1 MNALKKL
8 VGMSALTGLGL
19 LLGSF
24 SFDIHGQEPGRKVKS
39 EAPKNKEEKLQ
50 QATDAYKDSIDW
62 SKVNIAPGPVDAR
75 LKEFL
80 KKTLN
85 TDGSGFTKVG
95 EKQILV
101 SVGEESIPFQNKPG
115 FVTSRINAMNRAEL
129 KGRVQMA
136 GLISTEIS
144 TGQFFERFQGYS
156 EQVSQGLRSL
166 KKAADSGAI
175 SGDSYKEANAT
186 FSQAQVS
193 GAITIKT
200 IEGSNNDND
209 YKVIR
214 VLIWH
219 PLLRDL
225 AMNALADSDYM
236 LPSENMKE
244 EDLDQIPTKEEELM
258 AELGTKVYFNK
269 KGQRYYVSFAQAEP
283 IAQNQDGVARAVE
296 IAKTRAELM
305 AKGYLA
311 RTLSAEITSAQSD
324 QINDEMVQ
332 ITKDQKT
339 NENSFAFYERMES
352 KSKNLKITGMMV
364 RKPWVYKNPDW
375 ATPVVGVVVVWTP
388 ESQSVV
394 KELGLNQKF
403 NFSSPDNLVD
413 FLTAKYGKAGATTS
427 TTNKENKKAGVIESK
442 DPKKIP

>member
-1 MNALKKL
+1 
-8 VGMSALTGLGL
+8 
-19 LLGSF
+19 
-24 SFDIHGQEPGRKVKS
+24 
-39 EAPKNKEEKLQ
+39 
-50 QATDAYKDSIDW
+50 
-62 SKVNIAPGPVDAR
+62 
-75 LKEFL
+75 
-80 KKTLN
+80 
-85 TDGSGFTKVG
+85 
-95 EKQILV
+95 
-101 SVGEESIPFQNKPG
+101 
-115 FVTSRINAMNRAEL
+115 
-129 KGRVQMA
+129 
-136 GLISTEIS
+136 
-144 TGQFFERFQGYS
+144 
-156 EQVSQGLRSL
+156 
-166 KKAADSGAI
+166 
-175 SGDSYKEANAT
+175 
-186 FSQAQVS
+186 
-193 GAITIKT
+193 
-200 IEGSNNDND
+200 
-209 YKVIR
+209 
-214 VLIWH
+214 
-219 PLLRDL
+219 
-225 AMNALADSDYM
+225 M

-269 KGQRYYVSFAQAEP
+269 RGQRYYVSFAQAEP

-324 QINDEMVQ
+324 QINDEIVQ
-332 ITKDQKT
+332 ITKDQKN

-352 KSKNLKITGMMV
+352 KSKNLKLTGIMV

-403 NFSSPDNLVD
+403 NFSSPDNLVE
-413 FLTAKYGKAGATTS
+413 FLTAKYGKAGETTS

>member
-1 MNALKKL
+1 MRFKNFVLFSVFA
-8 VGMSALTGLGL
+8 GFGL
-19 LLGSF
+19 LMDSF
-24 SFDIHGQEPGRKVKS
+24 LFDIHGQEPGRKAKT
-39 EAPKNKEEKLQ
+39 EAPKNKEEKLRQ
-50 QATDAYKDSIDW
+50 TTEAYKDSIDW
-62 SKVNIAPGPVDAR
+62 SKVTLAPGPVDAR
-75 LKEFL
+75 LKDFL

-85 TDGSGFTKVG
+85 TDGSGFTKVDG
-95 EKQILV
+95 KQILV

-115 FVTSRINAMNRAEL
+115 FVASRINAMNRAEL

-144 TGQFFERFQGYS
+144 SGQFFERFDGYS
-156 EQVSQGLRSL
+156 DQVSQGLRSL
-166 KKAADSGAI
+166 KKAADSGAL

-186 FSQAQVS
+186 FAQAQVS
-193 GAITIKT
+193 GAVTIKT

-209 YKVIR
+209 YKVVR

-236 LPSENMKE
+236 LPSENLKD
-244 EDLDQIPTKEEELM
+244 EDLDQIPVKEEELM

-283 IAQNQDGVARAVE
+283 FAQSQDGVARAVE
-296 IAKTRAELM
+296 IAKSRAELM

-311 RTLSAEITSAQSD
+311 RTLSADITSAQSD
-324 QINDEMVQ
+324 QITEEMAQVA
-332 ITKDQKT
+332 KEKKS

-375 ATPVVGVVVVWTP
+375 ATPVVGAVVVWTP

-394 KELGLNQKF
+394 KELGLNERF
-403 NFSSPDNLVD
+403 NFSSPENLVD
-413 FLTAKYGKAGATTS
+413 YLTIKYGKAGETAS
-427 TTNKENKKAGVIESK
+427 TGNKDNKKAGVIESK
-442 DPKKIP
+442 TPKKIP

>member
-1 MNALKKL
+1 MNAFKKL
-8 VGMSALTGLGL
+8 AVLSALTGLGL

-24 SFDIHGQEPGRKVKS
+24 SFDIHGQEPGRKVKPD
-39 EAPKNKEEKLQ
+39 APKNKEEKLQ
-50 QATDAYKDSIDW
+50 QTTDAYKDSIDW

-101 SVGEESIPFQNKPG
+101 SVGSES
-115 FVTSRINAMNRAEL
+115 S
-129 KGRVQMA
+129 
-136 GLISTEIS
+136 
-144 TGQFFERFQGYS
+144 GQFFERFQGYS
-156 EQVSQGLRSL
+156 EQVSQGLKSL

-283 IAQNQDGVARAVE
+283 FAQNQDDVTRAVK
-296 IAKTRAELM
+296 IAEDRAALM

-339 NENSFAFYERMES
+339 NENSFAFYQRMES
-352 KSKNLKITGMMV
+352 KSKSLKITGMMV